1 MEIKLKIMKKIII
14 LSISLSILSCST
26 QKRDTFKYRNED
38 KKVWINTFKS
48 EVFYE
53 CLKEGYKN
61 DTIFKLMAEKDL
73 FNSYDAIDFTTIDY
87 ARELGKQI
95 IIKIPTPYIKI
106 EVGNE
111 YLKNKNFISYSCLNY
126 YASKELDSIANIEYE
141 KMLIKQ

>member
-1 MEIKLKIMKKIII
+1 MKKIILLI
-14 LSISLSILSCST
+14 LPFIILSCST
-26 QKRDTFKYRNED
+26 QKRDKFEYRNED

-53 CLKEGYKN
+53 CLKEGFKN
-61 DTIFKLMAEKDL
+61 DSIFKLMEKKDL
-73 FNSYDAIDFTTIDY
+73 FNSYDAIDFTAIDF

-95 IIKIPTPYIKI
+95 IKKMPVPYIKI

-111 YLKNKNFISYSCLNY
+111 YLKNKNFISYNCLNY

-141 KMLIKQ
+141 KMLKKQ

>member
-1 MEIKLKIMKKIII
+1 MIPKMKKIII
-14 LSISLSILSCST
+14 LILPFIILSCST
-26 QKRDTFKYRNED
+26 QKRDKFEYRNED

-53 CLKEGYKN
+53 CLKEGFKN
-61 DTIFKLMAEKDL
+61 DSIFKLMEKKDL
-73 FNSYDAIDFTTIDY
+73 FNSYDAIDFTAIDF

-95 IIKIPTPYIKI
+95 IKKMPVPYIKI

-111 YLKNKNFISYSCLNY
+111 YLKNKNFISYNCLNY

-141 KMLIKQ
+141 KMLKKQ

>member
-1 MEIKLKIMKKIII
+1 MKKIII
-14 LSISLSILSCST
+14 LILPFISLSCST
-26 QKRDTFKYRNED
+26 QKRDKFEYRNED

-53 CLKEGYKN
+53 CLKEGFKN
-61 DTIFKLMAEKDL
+61 DSIFKLMEKKDL
-73 FNSYDAIDFTTIDY
+73 FNSYDAIDFTAIDF

-95 IIKIPTPYIKI
+95 IKKMPVPYIKI

-111 YLKNKNFISYSCLNY
+111 YLKNKNFISYNCLNY

-141 KMLIKQ
+141 KMLKKQ

>member
-1 MEIKLKIMKKIII
+1 MKKLLI
-14 LSISLSILSCST
+14 LPFIILSCST
-26 QKRDTFKYRNED
+26 QKRDEFKYRNED

-61 DTIFKLMAEKDL
+61 DTIFKLMEKKDL
-73 FNSYDAIDFTTIDY
+73 FNSYDAIDFTTIDF

-95 IIKIPTPYIKI
+95 IIKMPAPYIKI

-111 YLKNKNFISYSCLNY
+111 YLKNKNFISYNCLNY
-126 YASKELDSIANIEYE
+126 YSSKELDSIANSEYE
-141 KMLIKQ
+141 KMLKNQ

>member
-1 MEIKLKIMKKIII
+1 MKKIIRLI
-14 LSISLSILSCST
+14 IMSFIILSCST
-26 QKRDTFKYRNED
+26 QKRDKFKYRNED

-48 EVFYE
+48 EVFYA

-61 DTIFKLMAEKDL
+61 DTIFKLMEKKDL

-87 ARELGKQI
+87 ARELGKHI

>member
-1 MEIKLKIMKKIII
+1 MEIKLEDMKKLLI
-14 LSISLSILSCST
+14 LPFIILSCST
-26 QKRDTFKYRNED
+26 QKRDEFKYRNED

-61 DTIFKLMAEKDL
+61 DTIFKLMEKKDL
-73 FNSYDAIDFTTIDY
+73 FNSYDAIDFTTIDF

-95 IIKIPTPYIKI
+95 IIKMPAPYIKI

-111 YLKNKNFISYSCLNY
+111 YLKNKNFISYNCLNY
-126 YASKELDSIANIEYE
+126 YSSKELDSIANSEYE
-141 KMLIKQ
+141 KMLKNQ

>member
-1 MEIKLKIMKKIII
+1 MKNLYLLV
-14 LSISLSILSCST
+14 LSLVFISCNT
-26 QKRDTFKYRNED
+26 YKRDNFKYRNED
-38 KKVWINTFKS
+38 KKVWINTFKT

-61 DTIFKLMAEKDL
+61 DSIFKLMEKKDL

-87 ARELGKQI
+87 ARELGKHI

>member
-1 MEIKLKIMKKIII
+1 MKKIII
-14 LSISLSILSCST
+14 LILPFIILSCST
-26 QKRDTFKYRNED
+26 QKRDNFKYRNED

-53 CLKEGYKN
+53 CLKEGFKN
-61 DTIFKLMAEKDL
+61 DSIFKLMEKKDL
-73 FNSYDAIDFTTIDY
+73 FNSYDAIDFTAIDF

-95 IIKIPTPYIKI
+95 IKKMPVPYIKI

-111 YLKNKNFISYSCLNY
+111 YLKNKNFISYNCLNY

-141 KMLIKQ
+141 KMLKKQ

>member
-1 MEIKLKIMKKIII
+1 LEIKLEDMKKLLI
-14 LSISLSILSCST
+14 LPFIILSCST
-26 QKRDTFKYRNED
+26 QKRDEFKYRNED

-61 DTIFKLMAEKDL
+61 DTIFKLMEKKDL
-73 FNSYDAIDFTTIDY
+73 FNSYDAIDFTTIDF

-95 IIKIPTPYIKI
+95 IIKMPAPYIKI

-111 YLKNKNFISYSCLNY
+111 YLKNKNFISYNCLNY
-126 YASKELDSIANIEYE
+126 YSSKELDSIANSEYE
-141 KMLIKQ
+141 KMLKNQ